1 MARPAP
7 PAPARKTPNRF
18 ELIPG
23 RPICEHLRT
32 IVSRRAERRR
42 PFGRLRGHKCS
53 RIPLLDITRPL
64 ENMTTPERL
73 TAKTR
78 PRRGGSIKLL
88 ATLGA
93 AAGLTM
99 PVQAERKVFILA
111 GQWVQDKKVKMV

>member
-1 MARPAP
+1 
-7 PAPARKTPNRF
+7 
-18 ELIPG
+18 
-23 RPICEHLRT
+23 
-32 IVSRRAERRR
+32 
-42 PFGRLRGHKCS
+42 
-53 RIPLLDITRPL
+53 
-64 ENMTTPERL
+64 MTTPERL

-111 GQWVQDKKVKMV
+111 GQSNMEGAGAVKLLGK